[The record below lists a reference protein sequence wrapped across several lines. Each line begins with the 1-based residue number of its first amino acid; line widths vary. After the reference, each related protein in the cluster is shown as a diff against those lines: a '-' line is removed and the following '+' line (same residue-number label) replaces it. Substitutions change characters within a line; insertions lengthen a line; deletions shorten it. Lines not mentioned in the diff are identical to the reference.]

1 VLRSIALA
9 ALTVF
14 AAVTL
19 ADAAELRP
27 MPTRDRRVLKRWSLS
42 GNPNGVAVGP
52 DGTVYVGLREPQ
64 SLVAIDP
71 REGKILRE
79 VVLDSRD
86 IAATK
91 DFQSIRVDAPRQRLL
106 IAQGS
111 DESVTILSL
120 PDLAILREIGLE
132 GESIRDVIADP
143 DGRYLCILGR
153 RVHVWDA
160 AGERELRTFR
170 EIDPMAI
177 AVSSDGARLA
187 IVGSE
192 TFASGKA
199 TVVVMIDTRRLEETS
214 RVPLQTDREI
224 EAALFAASDRAL
236 IVFAKDWLAEKVL
249 ATRPES
255 SMNPEGDAMRIRI
268 DRNDLV
274 SSETICL
281 SESAGPL
288 AAVAGK
294 SSDLVYFAERRCST
308 SGRVDAAPR
317 LVRTASIY
325 GIDALAIAYHPE
337 IPALVAIDEGG
348 FLTLYALPA
357 PARHGS

>member
-1 VLRSIALA
+1 MPRGIALA

-120 PDLAILREIGLE
+120 PDLGILREIGLE
-132 GESIRDVIADP
+132 GETVRDFLADP
-143 DGRYLCILGR
+143 QGRYLYVLGR
-153 RVHVWDA
+153 HVHVWDA
-160 AGERELRTFR
+160 DGGRQLRSFNH
-170 EIDPMAI
+170 IDPMAI
-177 AVSSDGARLA
+177 AVTSDGSRLA

-192 TFASGKA
+192 SFASGKA
-199 TVVVMIDTRRLEETS
+199 TVVSLIDPARLEEV
-214 RVPLQTDREI
+214 RREPLQTDRVV
-224 EAALFAASDRAL
+224 EAALFAAGDRAL
-236 IVFAKDWLAEKVL
+236 IVFAKDWLAEKSL
-249 ATRPES
+249 QLGSERTMA
-255 SMNPEGDAMRIRI
+255 PEGTSMRMQLNR
-268 DRNDLV
+268 RDLV

-281 SESAGPL
+281 SEAGGPL
-288 AAVAGK
+288 LAAAGR
-294 SSDLVYFAERRCST
+294 SSDLVYFAERRCS
-308 SGRVDAAPR
+308 SAGRVDAAPR
-317 LVRTASIY
+317 IVRTASIY
-325 GIDALAIAYHPE
+325 GVDALAIAFHPG
-337 IPALVAIDEGG
+337 IPALVAVDKGG
-348 FLTLYALPA
+348 FLTLYELPT
-357 PARHGS
+357 PGRHGS